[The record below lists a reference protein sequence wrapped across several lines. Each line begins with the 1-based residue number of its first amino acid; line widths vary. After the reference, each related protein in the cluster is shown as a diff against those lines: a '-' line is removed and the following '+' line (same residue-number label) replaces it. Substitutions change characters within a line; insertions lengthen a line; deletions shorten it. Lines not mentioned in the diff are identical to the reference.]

1 MHVRRSRYLQ
11 FTGLGLLGPALMAN
25 LGGDLGRFA
34 GDGLIDPRMRAMS
47 SVSDL
52 LASTGPDGI
61 AFAGADAEMR
71 QTVHVAMANAAKGT
85 IAQLRK
91 HAK

>member
-1 MHVRRSRYLQ
+1 
-11 FTGLGLLGPALMAN
+11 
-25 LGGDLGRFA
+25 
-34 GDGLIDPRMRAMS
+34 MRAMS

-52 LASTGPDGI
+52 LASTGPDGT

-71 QTVHVAMANAAKGT
+71 QTVHVAMSNAAKGT

>member
-1 MHVRRSRYLQ
+1 
-11 FTGLGLLGPALMAN
+11 
-25 LGGDLGRFA
+25 
-34 GDGLIDPRMRAMS
+34 MRAMS

-52 LASTGPDGI
+52 LASTAPEGI